1 MDAHLDQIRQSTEN
15 APLSATRMSNLGQTI
30 IMCLGWIF
38 VANANDFSTPD
49 FNKDIAP
56 LIAKRCLE
64 CHNERDVKGDVNLT
78 THEGFAV
85 GTDEGRLLLNLVNKG
100 KMPPEIKGLT
110 QKLPDNEIRTFNAW
124 IESGAA
130 WPKERKLDLYE
141 TTSDVRAGRDWWSLQ
156 PVIRPKIDRSAKHPV
171 DIFIQ
176 TKLKK
181 KSLTSAKKT
190 TRQVL
195 ARRAF
200 FDLTGLPPSPVE
212 LERFLS
218 DPSPDAWHQLIDRLL
233 ASPRYGERWSRH
245 WLDLVR
251 FAETD
256 GYERDKLKPNIWR
269 YRDWVINALN
279 NDMPYNRFV
288 LEQLAGDEVANRT
301 EQSVIATGMIRA
313 GTWNDEPNDPADYLY
328 TRLEDMVHTTT
339 SAFLGLTVKCARC
352 HDHKFDPILQSD
364 YYRIASFFWPGPIA
378 QSNQGGPTK
387 EQLGF
392 DVYGWTDLS
401 AKPKPIHLLHQGE
414 RHKPGPEIT
423 PGFLSAVTALDKPL
437 APPPPESK
445 TTHRRLQFAHWIAHK
460 DNPLTA
466 RVLVNR
472 IWLHHF
478 GQGLMRTP
486 NNFGFKSDP
495 PTHPQLLDWLAA
507 EFMHPSMDNGPAWTI
522 KRLHKLIMTSET
534 YQQSSVHADEAKNSE
549 IDFTNRMLWKFP
561 RRRLDSESLRDAMLH
576 VSGKLN
582 LKMGGPSFYPRM
594 TREALEGLSR
604 KSSDWQESDVQERS
618 RRSVYMMTKRSRL
631 LPLMTAF
638 NFRDTTVS
646 CAQRDVTTVAPQALA
661 LLNNQFVHAQSEALA
676 KRLAKHTDNRTEQV
690 ELAWELTFNRDPSLS
705 ELDQAL
711 EHLAQQQSH
720 FSQKEQADKVV
731 YAPLNP
737 AALDGL
743 QLWMR
748 ADTGIQ
754 KNSINQVAAWKGQS
768 TNQFT
773 AHQTQTDKQPKWIA
787 KAIGDKPALKFDGNN
802 DALEIPEQVLDSQ
815 AFTIIAVANLTAS
828 NGLREIFS
836 NWGKGGGA
844 GSSLFLGTNGKTRIR
859 LSDAFSNA
867 GNLYEPQSH
876 FGLMAIN
883 SKNGAIT
890 MQNGQRLAS
899 SNTLPPRRLS
909 PPYTIGTQ
917 GTINGEYWQG
927 DIAELIVLNRALTNE
942 EQFRIWNYLSKRYGF
957 DTKSQRIK
965 DPTHLALASLCHVLL
980 NANEFIYLD

>member
-1 MDAHLDQIRQSTEN
+1 
-15 APLSATRMSNLGQTI
+15 
-30 IMCLGWIF
+30 
-38 VANANDFSTPD
+38 
-49 FNKDIAP
+49 
-56 LIAKRCLE
+56 
-64 CHNERDVKGDVNLT
+64 
-78 THEGFAV
+78 
-85 GTDEGRLLLNLVNKG
+85 
-100 KMPPEIKGLT
+100 
-110 QKLPDNEIRTFNAW
+110 
-124 IESGAA
+124 
-130 WPKERKLDLYE
+130 
-141 TTSDVRAGRDWWSLQ
+141 
-156 PVIRPKIDRSAKHPV
+156 
-171 DIFIQ
+171 
-176 TKLKK
+176 
-181 KSLTSAKKT
+181 
-190 TRQVL
+190 
-195 ARRAF
+195 
-200 FDLTGLPPSPVE
+200 
-212 LERFLS
+212 
-218 DPSPDAWHQLIDRLL
+218 
-233 ASPRYGERWSRH
+233 
-245 WLDLVR
+245 
-251 FAETD
+251 
-256 GYERDKLKPNIWR
+256 
-269 YRDWVINALN
+269 
-279 NDMPYNRFV
+279 
-288 LEQLAGDEVANRT
+288 
-301 EQSVIATGMIRA
+301 
-313 GTWNDEPNDPADYLY
+313 
-328 TRLEDMVHTTT
+328 
-339 SAFLGLTVKCARC
+339 
-352 HDHKFDPILQSD
+352 
-364 YYRIASFFWPGPIA
+364 
-378 QSNQGGPTK
+378 
-387 EQLGF
+387 
-392 DVYGWTDLS
+392 
-401 AKPKPIHLLHQGE
+401 
-414 RHKPGPEIT
+414 
-423 PGFLSAVTALDKPL
+423 
-437 APPPPESK
+437 
-445 TTHRRLQFAHWIAHK
+445 

-472 IWLHHF
+472 IWQHHF
-478 GQGLMRTP
+478 GQGLIRTP

-507 EFMHPSMDNGPAWTI
+507 ELMHPSMDGGPAWTI

-604 KSSDWQESDVQERS
+604 KSSDWLESDVQERS

-711 EHLAQQQSH
+711 DHLAQQQSH
-720 FSQKEQADKVV
+720 FSQKEHSDKAV
-731 YAPLNP
+731 YTPLNP

-802 DALEIPEQVLDSQ
+802 DALEIPEQVLHSQ

-883 SKNGAIT
+883 SKNGAIM

-899 SNTLPPRRLS
+899 SYTLPPRRLS

-942 EQFRIWNYLSKRYGF
+942 EQFRVWNYLSTRYGF
-957 DTKSQRIK
+957 HAKGQRIK

-980 NANEFIYLD
+980 NSNEFIYLD